1 MSIAVTD
8 SFERTKERPL
18 DSSLLVQTVS
28 DLKSAKKPYNGQI
41 AWVESTKR
49 HYFYHSSHPA
59 NAVTG
64 KWKILIEDTTT
75 TPTEITGPGRP
86 DRSETTS
93 GKIGGNEANGTR
105 YVSTDGAGVGAWVWL
120 KTGGKWRVVT
130 GDTGWV
136 TVTRAINLLPGSVMK
151 MRRLN
156 DNVLVSIGNPSNW
169 GLMGYKGKKTSGFQY
184 RKTNTVDIIKPNGI
198 PDGWVGTGATLPL
211 YNDDGWEVN
220 AIFYITGHSDARYA
234 DIRMIGKTTKVPDNE
249 VNNLRFSQLSYVVDD
264 REPWPYDL
272 RL

>member
-8 SFERTKERPL
+8 SFERTKDRPL

-49 HYFYHSSHPA
+49 HYFYHSSHPV

-64 KWKILIEDTTT
+64 RWKILIEDSSTS
-75 TPTEITGPGRP
+75 PTEITGPGRP

-93 GKIGGNEANGTR
+93 GKIVGNEANGTR

-120 KTGGKWRVVT
+120 KTGNKWRVVT

-136 TVTRAINLLPGSVMK
+136 TVTRAI
-151 MRRLN
+151 
-156 DNVLVSIGNPSNW
+156 
-169 GLMGYKGKKTSGFQY
+169 TSF
-184 RKTNTVDIIKPNGI
+184 
-198 PDGWVGTGATLPL
+198 L
-211 YNDDGWEVN
+211 
-220 AIFYITGHSDARYA
+220 
-234 DIRMIGKTTKVPDNE
+234 
-249 VNNLRFSQLSYVVDD
+249 D
-264 REPWPYDL
+264 R
-272 RL
+272 

>member
-8 SFERTKERPL
+8 SFERTKEHPL

-49 HYFYHSSHPA
+49 HYFYHSSHPV

-64 KWKILIEDTTT
+64 KWKILIEDATT

-86 DRSETTS
+86 DQPNTTS
-93 GKIGGNEANGTR
+93 GKITGSEANGTR
-105 YVSTDGAGVGAWVWL
+105 YVSTDGANVGAWVWL

-211 YNDDGWEVN
+211 YEDNGWGVN

-234 DIRMIGKTTKVPDNE
+234 DIRMIGKTTTVPDNG
-249 VNNLRFSQLSYVVDD
+249 VDNLRFCQLSYAVDD